1 VTVGPS
7 FSNHP
12 FESPRGLLTIVDAV
26 AFGSISFEMLGVLG
40 TLFVNQLGV
49 FREVRKP
56 SYLEPGFGLPID
68 C

>member
-1 VTVGPS
+1 VTVGPL

-12 FESPRGLLTIVDAV
+12 FESPQGLLTIVDAV
-26 AFGSISFEMLGVLG
+26 AFRSISFEMLGVLG

-49 FREVRKP
+49 FRELRKL